1 MTPTVTVIICTLAE
15 QHRQASLL
23 RAIASAHAACAQP
36 VQILVVVNGQRRA
49 NAVLLLLQGMED
61 IRLVS
66 LPEPSLPKACLAGRR
81 AVNTPFF
88 CFLDDDD
95 ELLPGSLDMRL
106 VPLESASAVDVVA
119 GNGYVHRNGTDR
131 LLYQHLDRV
140 PAAPL
145 HALFTENWLA
155 SCGALFRSDS
165 VDTTYFENFHA
176 YAEWTWLAFQLG
188 MAGKTIAVVD
198 QPTFRIHDTPGSA
211 SKTPAYHKA
220 HASLHQKMLA
230 SAPPADIAKL
240 IRRHMGARLHT
251 EADALR
257 RNGTFL
263 PAWAAHLRSLTYP
276 GGLRYLSF
284 SRHLLVP
291 RLGEKKTTSL

>member
-1 MTPTVTVIICTLAE
+1 MTPVVTVIVCTLAE

-23 RAIASAHAACAQP
+23 RAIASARTACAQP
-36 VQILVVVNGQRRA
+36 VQILVVVNGQRRSH
-49 NAVLLLLQGMED
+49 AVWRALQAMQD

-81 AVNTPFF
+81 AVSTPFF

-95 ELLPGSLDMRL
+95 ELLPGSLDKRL
-106 VPLESASAVDVVA
+106 APLQSNSAVDVVA
-119 GNGYVHRNGTDR
+119 SNGYLHQDGADQ
-131 LLYQHLDRV
+131 LFYEHLDRV

-165 VDTTYFENFHA
+165 VGTPYFENFHA

-188 MAGKTIAVVD
+188 MAGKTIAVVN

-211 SKTPAYHKA
+211 SKTPAYHQA

-230 SAPPADIAKL
+230 SAPPADIAQR
-240 IRRHMGARLHT
+240 IRRQIGARLHNET
-251 EADALR
+251 EALR
-257 RNGTFL
+257 RSGAFL

-276 GGLRYLSF
+276 GGWRYLSF

-291 RLGEKKTTSL
+291 RRGEPKTAPH

>member
-1 MTPTVTVIICTLAE
+1 MAPVVTVIICTLAE
-15 QHRQASLL
+15 QHRQMSLL
-23 RAIASAHAACAQP
+23 RAIASARKACTQP
-36 VQILVVVNGQRRA
+36 VQILVVVNGQRWA
-49 NAVLLLLQGMED
+49 SEVLLSLQAMQDITLL
-61 IRLVS
+61 S
-66 LPEPSLPKACLAGRR
+66 LPEPSLPKACLAGRK
-81 AVNTPFF
+81 AVETPFF

-106 VPLESASAVDVVA
+106 APLKADRTVDVVA
-119 GNGYVHRNGTDR
+119 SNGYVRRGGSER
-131 LLYQHLDRV
+131 LLYQHLVRV

-145 HALFTENWLA
+145 QALFRENWLA

-165 VDTTYFENFHA
+165 VGTTYFENFHT

-211 SKTPAYHKA
+211 SKTTAYHQA

-230 SAPPADIAKL
+230 SVPPADVARL
-240 IRRHMGARLHT
+240 IRRHIGAHLHT
-251 EADALR
+251 EADTLR
-257 RNGTFL
+257 RNGAFL
-263 PAWAAHLRSLTYP
+263 SAWGAHLRSLTYP

-284 SRHLLVP
+284 SRHLLIP
-291 RLGEKKTTSL
+291 RPHEKETAPH